1 MKTPIFN
8 IHDLILVL
16 TSVVCL
22 LLVVF
27 YWVLARQ
34 KTISARFLSGFFLG
48 VGISALCNLLL
59 WSNSIFPQTEFSKKL
74 LLIGLVGA
82 IIGKSVCLY
91 FYVLSITKEQF
102 KPDRYHTLHLIHL
115 AIIPAA
121 LFLGLDSDH
130 LRFLP
135 GIYTEYSVQLTNALW
150 HYLKCL
156 PMLYAF
162 AAAWQIRRYKQQ
174 LKNFYSSLQLDGPW
188 WLFILTMGFALNW
201 AWSLIVHLL
210 GQSINAS
217 ISDNFGIVDNYLTF
231 FLVNALFIYSLL
243 YAHQLLHPVEKPRE
257 RETVPQV
264 TSDLDIQSIRDAMEK
279 YQLYLKPNLT
289 IEEFAKQVGIHYREI
304 SSIINKEFNTNF
316 FEFVNEYRVKKAK
329 SLLQDPASADKT
341 ILDILLESGFNSKS
355 SFHRFFKR
363 YAGMSAADFRK
374 KSVENITPY

>member
-59 WSNSIFPQTEFSKKL
+59 WSDSVFPQSVFSKNL
-74 LLIGLVGA
+74 LLIGLIGA

-102 KPDRYHTLHLIHL
+102 RPNRFHAFHL
-115 AIIPAA
+115 AHLLMIPVVLLA
-121 LFLGLDSDH
+121 GLTVDH

-135 GIYTEYSVQLTNALW
+135 GAYTEYSVMLINALW

-217 ISDNFGIVDNYLTF
+217 IADNFGIVDNYLTF

-243 YAHQLLHPVEKPRE
+243 YAHQLLHPAEKPRE
-257 RETVPQV
+257 REVVPQV
-264 TSDLDIQSIRDAMEK
+264 ASDLDIQSIRDAMEK
-279 YQLYLKPNLT
+279 YQLYLRPNLT
-289 IEEFAKQVGIHYREI
+289 IEEFAKQVGIHYREV

-329 SLLQDPASADKT
+329 SLLQDPAYAEKT
-341 ILDILLESGFNSKS
+341 ILEILLDSGFNSKS

-363 YAGMSAADFRK
+363 YTGMSAADFRK
-374 KSVENITPY
+374 GC

>member
-59 WSNSIFPQTEFSKKL
+59 WSDSVFPQSVFSKHL

-102 KPDRYHTLHLIHL
+102 SLNRFHTFHLMHL
-115 AIIPAA
+115 FVIPVVLLA
-121 LFLGLDSDH
+121 GLTVDH

-135 GIYTEYSVQLTNALW
+135 GNYTEYSVMLINGLW
-150 HYLKCL
+150 NYLKCL

-210 GQSINAS
+210 GQSINSS
-217 ISDNFGIVDNYLTF
+217 ISDSFGIIDNYLTF

-243 YAHQLLHPVEKPRE
+243 YAHQLLHPAEKPRE
-257 RETVPQV
+257 REVTQQQV
-264 TSDLDIQSIRDAMEK
+264 ASDLDIQSIRDAMEK

-289 IEEFAKQVGIHYREI
+289 IEEFAKQVGIHYREV

-329 SLLQDPASADKT
+329 SLLQDPANAERT
-341 ILDILLESGFNSKS
+341 ILEILLESGFNSKS

-363 YAGMSAADFRK
+363 YTGMSAADFRK
-374 KSVENITPY
+374 GC

>member
-59 WSNSIFPQTEFSKKL
+59 WSDSVFPQSVFSKNL
-74 LLIGLVGA
+74 LLMGLIGA

-102 KPDRYHTLHLIHL
+102 SPNRFHAFHL
-115 AIIPAA
+115 AHLLVIPVVLLA
-121 LFLGLDSDH
+121 GLTVDH

-135 GIYTEYSVQLTNALW
+135 GLYTEYSVMLINGLW
-150 HYLKCL
+150 NYLKCL

-210 GQSINAS
+210 GPSINTS
-217 ISDNFGIVDNYLTF
+217 IADSFGIVDNYLTF

-243 YAHQLLHPVEKPRE
+243 YAHQLLHPAEKPRE
-257 RETVPQV
+257 REVVQPQAA
-264 TSDLDIQSIRDAMEK
+264 SDLDIQSIRDAMEK

-289 IEEFAKQVGIHYREI
+289 IEEFAKQVGIHYREV

-329 SLLQDPASADKT
+329 SLLQDPANAERT
-341 ILDILLESGFNSKS
+341 ILEILLESGFNSKS

-363 YAGMSAADFRK
+363 YTGMSAADFRK
-374 KSVENITPY
+374 GC

>member
-48 VGISALCNLLL
+48 VGVSALCNLLL
-59 WSNSIFPQTEFSKKL
+59 WSDSVFPQSEFSKHL

-102 KPDRYHTLHLIHL
+102 SLNPYHAFHL
-115 AIIPAA
+115 AHLVVIPVVLLA
-121 LFLGLDSDH
+121 GLTVDH

-135 GIYTEYSVQLTNALW
+135 GNYTEYSVMLINGLW
-150 HYLKCL
+150 NYLKCL

-210 GQSINAS
+210 GQSINS
-217 ISDNFGIVDNYLTF
+217 SVSDSFGIIDNYLTF

-243 YAHQLLHPVEKPRE
+243 YAHQLLHPAEKPRE
-257 RETVPQV
+257 REVTQPQV
-264 TSDLDIQSIRDAMEK
+264 ASDLDIQSIRDAMEK

-289 IEEFAKQVGIHYREI
+289 IEEFAKQVGIHYREV

-329 SLLQDPASADKT
+329 SLLQDPANAERT
-341 ILDILLESGFNSKS
+341 ILEILLESGFNSKS

-363 YAGMSAADFRK
+363 YTGMSAADFRK
-374 KSVENITPY
+374 GC

>member
-22 LLVVF
+22 LLVFF
-27 YWVLARQ
+27 YWVLAQQ
-34 KTISARFLSGFFLG
+34 KTLSARFLSGFFLG
-48 VGISALCNLLL
+48 VGLSGLCNLLL
-59 WSNSIFPQTEFSKKL
+59 WNDLIFPQSVFSKHL

-102 KPDRYHTLHLIHL
+102 RTGRYHALHLLHL
-115 AIIPAA
+115 AIIPAV
-121 LFLGLDSDH
+121 LFAGLDADH

-135 GIYTEYSVQLTNALW
+135 GVYTEHSVNLINALW
-150 HYLKCL
+150 HYLKFL
-156 PMLYAF
+156 PMIYAF
-162 AAAWQIRRYKQQ
+162 ASAWQIRRYKQQ

-188 WLFILTMGFALNW
+188 WLFILSMGFALNW

-210 GQSINAS
+210 GQNINSS
-217 ISDNFGIVDNYLTF
+217 ISDGFGIIDNYLTF

-257 RETVPQV
+257 KELAPQNV
-264 TSDLDIQSIRDAMEK
+264 SDLDIQSIRDAMEK
-279 YQLYLKPNLT
+279 YQLYLRPNLT
-289 IEEFAKQVGIHYREI
+289 IEEFAKQVGIHYREV

-329 SLLQDPASADKT
+329 SLLQDSASADKT

-363 YAGMSAADFRK
+363 YTGMSAADFRK
-374 KSVENITPY
+374 GC